1 MDNLAIITD
10 NQVTETPK
18 EIQFRHTVQEL
29 CEAGSSVIL
38 MTRADLSHATDLVKI
53 IKTRSKEIEEER
65 TRLVK
70 PFNEGVKAINSRF
83 KAMTAPL
90 DEAETEVKNKMLAFQ
105 REEKKRADEEVAK
118 QEKIRQEALARAQKQ
133 AEEEAENSP
142 QDRPIGP
149 PPMSEI
155 PVSVVSQHRPTTYGQ
170 TGAVSTV
177 KKQWT
182 FDLLNIQAL
191 AAARPDLVVVDTVK
205 INQEI
210 RGRGGVIPG
219 LNVYEKDVIS
229 VR

>member
-1 MDNLAIITD
+1 MNNLAILND
-10 NQVTETPK
+10 HQATETQK

-29 CEAGSSVIL
+29 CEAGNSVVL

-70 PFNEGVKAINSRF
+70 PFNDGVKAINARF
-83 KAMTAPL
+83 KAMTSPL
-90 DEAETEVKNKMLAFQ
+90 DEAETEVKNKMLLFQ
-105 REEKKRADEEVAK
+105 REEQKRANEEVAR
-118 QEKIRQEALARAQKQ
+118 QEKIRQESIARAHQQ
-133 AEEEAENSP
+133 AEEEAANSP
-142 QDRPIGP
+142 QDRPLVAPAMEVHAPI
-149 PPMSEI
+149 
-155 PVSVVSQHRPTTYGQ
+155 VSQHRATTYGQ

-177 KKQWT
+177 KKQWA
-182 FDLLNIQAL
+182 FDLLDIQVL
-191 AAARPDLVVVDTVK
+191 AAARPDLIQVDTVK

-219 LNVYEKDVIS
+219 LNIYEKDIIS